1 MKLEVDYKRRS
12 YGPFKWSASTVVTQ
26 RDPDSSAFIPTKL
39 KIESSYSSTK
49 WGATW
54 SLKRKVRDHLKSNQT
69 VKRFTEIVEL

>member
-1 MKLEVDYKRRS
+1 MKLEVHYKRDTH
-12 YGPFKWSASTVVTQ
+12 GPCKWTAYTIVTQ